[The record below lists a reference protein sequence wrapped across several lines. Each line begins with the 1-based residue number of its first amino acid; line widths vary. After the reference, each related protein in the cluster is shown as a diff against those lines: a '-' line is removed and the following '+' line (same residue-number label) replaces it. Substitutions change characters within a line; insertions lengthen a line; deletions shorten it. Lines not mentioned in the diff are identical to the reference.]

1 MFRWAVFAVWV
12 VLSWVAPAAAAGAMG
27 WSSVWGSGSAFVA
40 LLIPIPVA
48 DGVLHVPSFVLVSAA
63 LLTQPWSWRI
73 AGLARGILLGGALAG
88 LVMLVDVT
96 ELYMATTSDAV
107 LRQVPWQQNPL
118 ALCVLTDCVI
128 AQFFLGAFGGRGPI
142 TTREW
147 SASLAI
153 VVALPVL
160 CAAAW
165 LQADSRMRQPL
176 TLVGTQPGPERTD
189 DSYIFHSRLPMDSDA
204 LRKAGEQAARE
215 RDPRRSLYSEDVALL
230 FFDSLEAARWMRLDE
245 TKRTLCIYE
254 DGTPMA
260 WHRGRAD
267 CFTQHESFSDRVS
280 KAFEAR
286 DRSLPVDVSAFLARR
301 DACAGRKQL
310 VAEAGAHDGNDEMRT
325 CTSLEALRQETL
337 AKHGGDARVAALLAA
352 VK

>member
-1 MFRWAVFAVWV
+1 MIRWTIFAFWV
-12 VLSWVAPAAAAGAMG
+12 VLAWVAPAAAASAMG
-27 WSSVWGSGSAFVA
+27 WSSVWGSGSTFVA

-63 LLTQPWSWRI
+63 LLTQPWARSI

-96 ELYMATTSDAV
+96 ELYAAATSDAM

-128 AQFFLGAFGGRGPI
+128 AQFFIGSFGGRGPI
-142 TTREW
+142 TRREW
-147 SASLAI
+147 CASLVIA
-153 VVALPVL
+153 VAMPVF

-165 LQADSRMRQPL
+165 VQTDSRMRQPL
-176 TLVGTQPGPERTD
+176 TLVGTQPGPERAN

-204 LRKAGEQAARE
+204 LREAGEKAAQD
-215 RDPRRSLYSEDVALL
+215 RDPRRSLYSEEVALL
-230 FFDSLEAARWMRLDE
+230 FFDSLEAARSMRLDAA
-245 TKRTLCIYE
+245 KRTLCIYE

-260 WHRGRAD
+260 WHMGRAD

-301 DACAGRKQL
+301 DACVDRNAL
-310 VAEAGAHDGNDEMRT
+310 VAEAGAHGGNDEKRT
-325 CTSLEALRQETL
+325 CESLETLRQETL
-337 AKHGGDARVAALLAA
+337 ARHGRDARVAALLAE